1 MMHAKSMGACLFKPQ
16 TFKVSWLC
24 NSKCIPVHIFMR
36 ETRALSFFLSLD
48 SCTLVALVNL
58 SMSIL
63 RDKNSPHGCPHTGG
77 GHCAGTLITRQ
88 ALSVG
93 ACIHKHSHSV
103 PMWWEE
109 DASPFLF
116 SPDVLGSCCFYDPY
130 RWIKWGVKIS
140 GFFFFF
146 FSTTAPSCRNVYWV
160 RDEKKGDGVLH
171 MFWGPC
177 MGISMYM

>member
-1 MMHAKSMGACLFKPQ
+1 MLKVWVHVSSSHRHLKSADYATLNAYRYISSWEKLGLCL
-16 TFKVSWLC
+16 S
-24 NSKCIPVHIFMR
+24 
-36 ETRALSFFLSLD
+36 FLSLD

-77 GHCAGTLITRQ
+77 GSLCWHTNNTAGIICWSLYTY
-88 ALSVG
+88 
-93 ACIHKHSHSV
+93 KHSHSV

-146 FSTTAPSCRNVYWV
+146 FHNSTILSQRVLSKRWKEG
-160 RDEKKGDGVLH
+160 RGVLH

>member
-1 MMHAKSMGACLFKPQ
+1 MLHAKSMGACLFKPQ

-63 RDKNSPHGCPHTGG
+63 RDKNSPHGCPRTGG
-77 GHCAGTLITRQ
+77 SLCWHTSNTAGIICWSLYTY
-88 ALSVG
+88 
-93 ACIHKHSHSV
+93 KHSHSV

-116 SPDVLGSCCFYDPY
+116 FPDVLGSCCFYDPY

-146 FSTTAPSCRNVYWV
+146 PQQHHLVATCI
-160 RDEKKGDGVLH
+160 E
-171 MFWGPC
+171 
-177 MGISMYM
+177 

>member
-1 MMHAKSMGACLFKPQ
+1 MLKVWVHVSSSHRHLKSADYATLNAYRYISSWEKLGLCL
-16 TFKVSWLC
+16 S
-24 NSKCIPVHIFMR
+24 
-36 ETRALSFFLSLD
+36 FLSLD

-63 RDKNSPHGCPHTGG
+63 RDKNSPPWVSSYRGG

-146 FSTTAPSCRNVYWV
+146 FPQQHHLVATCI
-160 RDEKKGDGVLH
+160 E
-171 MFWGPC
+171 
-177 MGISMYM
+177 

>member
-1 MMHAKSMGACLFKPQ
+1 MGACLFKPQ

-93 ACIHKHSHSV
+93 ACIHINTAIVFPCGGRRMHLLFY
-103 PMWWEE
+103 
-109 DASPFLF
+109 SPQMCWDRVAFMILIGG
-116 SPDVLGSCCFYDPY
+116 SNGVLKSL
-130 RWIKWGVKIS
+130 VS
-140 GFFFFF
+140 SSFFFHNSTI
-146 FSTTAPSCRNVYWV
+146 FSQRVLSKRWKEG
-160 RDEKKGDGVLH
+160 RWGLH

-177 MGISMYM
+177 MGISMCM